1 MNLTQKLDKWA
12 YAHHPR
18 WIDLLRIA
26 LGITLVIKG
35 YLYISNT
42 DKLIEMLSHSRF
54 EWVSFALAH
63 YVAFAHLVGGILI
76 TIGLLTR
83 VAVLFQL
90 PILLGAV
97 IFINSKSGFFSVNS
111 ELPFSIIILLM
122 LVFFFFYGSGPASA
136 DQAMENERREEKG

>member
-35 YLYISNT
+35 YFYISNS
-42 DKLIEMLSHSRF
+42 DKLVEMLSHSRF

-63 YVAFAHLVGGILI
+63 YVAFAHLFGGVLI

-83 VAVLFQL
+83 VAIAFQL

-111 ELPFSIIILLM
+111 ELPFSIIILMM
-122 LVFFFFYGSGPASA
+122 LVFFFFYGSGTASA
-136 DQAMENERREEKG
+136 DQAIENERREEKG